1 MTEEI
6 KDKDLEKAAG
16 GIMTPGRE
24 AIEERKRLRIVR
36 ISERQPAALSS
47 LLAAYVC
54 TLYLKIAPTHR
65 ER

>member
-1 MTEEI
+1 
-6 KDKDLEKAAG
+6 
-16 GIMTPGRE
+16 MTPGRE
-24 AIEERKRLRIVR
+24 AIKERKKLRIVR